1 MKENMLQSFCFQ
13 ELQDDTGLDS
23 ARSAWKSLHIKVG
36 LTPLLTALLQCTAT
50 TLCTVIF
57 ETSRSNRMMAA
68 ILNLL
73 MRLDQEDEYLKN
85 VHSLAD
91 GQTVTKYSAI

>member
-1 MKENMLQSFCFQ
+1 MEIIAYKGRPFSVFVDGFV
-13 ELQDDTGLDS
+13 S
-23 ARSAWKSLHIKVG
+23 HF
-36 LTPLLTALLQCTAT
+36 ALLQCTAT

-73 MRLDQEDEYLKN
+73 MRLDQKDEYLKN